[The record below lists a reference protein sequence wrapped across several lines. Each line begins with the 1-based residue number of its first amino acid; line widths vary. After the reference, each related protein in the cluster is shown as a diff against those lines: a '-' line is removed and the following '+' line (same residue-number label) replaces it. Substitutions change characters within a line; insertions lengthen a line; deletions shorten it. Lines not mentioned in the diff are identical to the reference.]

1 MEIKA
6 KYFPYPVLSKQTAD
20 YQTATFDTDVYFEYK
35 AHKIELKLTAVLQ
48 TDGLNNLI
56 KDQEAQI
63 IFHIECPTTSFR
75 KVFPLTGTSERIVL
89 IDEEDLNGK
98 VEIATFVVATKSI
111 VNFSDPDFDELF
123 KPYQFDFDIGAILAI
138 GNQFNLFVNKN

>member
-98 VEIATFVVATKSI
+98 V
-111 VNFSDPDFDELF
+111 
-123 KPYQFDFDIGAILAI
+123 
-138 GNQFNLFVNKN
+138 